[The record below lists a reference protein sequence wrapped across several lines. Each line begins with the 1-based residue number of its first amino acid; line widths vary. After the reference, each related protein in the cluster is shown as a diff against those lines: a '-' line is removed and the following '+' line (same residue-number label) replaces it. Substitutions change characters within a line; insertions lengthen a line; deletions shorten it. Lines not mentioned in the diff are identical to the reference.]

1 MAGNDDEDDPVAGAA
16 DRLYAAAPD
25 DFMALRGE
33 LAKQVRA
40 DGHAAAATR
49 IEKLRKPT
57 VAAWIVNAFV
67 LADPDAVGRLT
78 ELGERLRGAQERL
91 DAAELRELTTERRR
105 LVDELTRAA
114 FRQAGKRQPAAALRD
129 EVSGTFDAAL
139 ADPEIAG
146 RLGHLQRAE
155 QWSGFGFLPT
165 GAAPQLT
172 VVRGGRDARAKDKPE
187 ITAGNTAGKT
197 AGKTAGTAPEKSAP
211 AAPRKSAAERRK
223 ERQALAAAQQAFDA
237 AAAAYDDS
245 ERRQR
250 ELTQRVKQLGRKL
263 AKLQDELDD
272 TREALDATRQE
283 LTAAK
288 TRRREA
294 RSALDR
300 AERAA
305 RD

>member
-1 MAGNDDEDDPVAGAA
+1 MAARDVESEAA
-16 DRLYAAAPD
+16 DRLYAVAPD

-33 LAKQVRA
+33 LAKQARA
-40 DGHAAAATR
+40 DGDAAAATR

-67 LADPDAVGRLT
+67 LTDTSAV
-78 ELGERLRGAQERL
+78 ERLGDMGDRLRAAQERL
-91 DAAELRELTTERRR
+91 DAAELRELTTERRK

-114 FRQAGKRQPAAALRD
+114 FRRAGKKQPAAGLRD
-129 EVSGTFDAAL
+129 EVSGTFDAAI
-139 ADPEIAG
+139 ADPEIAE
-146 RLGHLQRAE
+146 RLGRLQRAE

-165 GAAPQLT
+165 GTPQLT
-172 VVRGGRDARAKDKPE
+172 VVRGGRAAPANSAQSTESAQSAAKE
-187 ITAGNTAGKT
+187 
-197 AGKTAGTAPEKSAP
+197 P

-223 ERQALAAAQQAFDA
+223 ERKALADAQQAFDA
-237 AAAAYDDS
+237 AETAFDEAES
-245 ERRQR
+245 RQR
-250 ELTQRVKQLGRKL
+250 ELTQRIKQLSRRL

-272 TREALDATRQE
+272 AREELDTTRQE
-283 LTAAK
+283 VTTAK
-288 TRRREA
+288 TRRRDA

>member
-1 MAGNDDEDDPVAGAA
+1 MGSEEDAAA
-16 DRLYAAAPD
+16 DRLYAAAPE

-33 LAKQVRA
+33 LAKAARA
-40 DGHAAAATR
+40 DGDPAAAGR

-67 LADPDAVGRLT
+67 LGEAEAIERLT
-78 ELGERLRGAQERL
+78 GLGDRLRAAQERL
-91 DAAELRELTTERRR
+91 DAGELRELTTERRK

-114 FRQAGKRQPAAALRD
+114 FKQAGKKQPAAGLRD
-129 EVSGTFDAAL
+129 EVSGTFDAAV

-146 RLGHLQRAE
+146 RLGRLPRAE

-165 GAAPQLT
+165 GAPQLT
-172 VVRGGRDARAKDKPE
+172 VVRGGRDGGTKPS
-187 ITAGNTAGKT
+187 
-197 AGKTAGTAPEKSAP
+197 PRP
-211 AAPRKSAAERRK
+211 AAKEPAPPRKSAADRRK
-223 ERQALAAAQQAFDA
+223 ERKAVADAQQAFDA
-237 AAAAYDDS
+237 AAALFAEAED
-245 ERRQR
+245 RQR
-250 ELTQRVKQLGRKL
+250 ELTQRIKQLSRRL

-272 TREALDATRQE
+272 ARESLDTTRQE
-283 LTAAK
+283 VTAAK
-288 TRRREA
+288 TRRRDA